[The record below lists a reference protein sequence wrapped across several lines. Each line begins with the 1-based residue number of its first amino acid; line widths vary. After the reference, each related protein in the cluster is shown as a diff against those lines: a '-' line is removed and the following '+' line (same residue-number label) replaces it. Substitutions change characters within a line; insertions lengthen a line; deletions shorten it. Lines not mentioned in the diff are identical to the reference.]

1 VRHLARGNYLFRA
14 GTAELDP
21 GVATSPLLHA
31 LGGFANDEFRMSNDE
46 GMTIFEKIIR
56 REIPAEIVWE
66 DDDAVAFHDVN
77 PQAPVHVL
85 IVPKRV
91 IARLADAT
99 ENDARLLGKLLLAAR
114 KVAEKLDIVNSGYR
128 VVINSGPDAGESVPH
143 LHVHVLGKRQMAWPP
158 G

>member
-1 VRHLARGNYLFRA
+1 
-14 GTAELDP
+14 
-21 GVATSPLLHA
+21 
-31 LGGFANDEFRMSNDE
+31 MSNDE

-66 DDDAVAFHDVN
+66 DEDALAFRDVN

-91 IARLADAT
+91 IPRLGEAT
-99 ENDARLLGKLLLAAR
+99 EADGPLLGKLLLVAN
-114 KVAEKLDIVNSGYR
+114 KVATRLGLGRGFRI
-128 VVINSGPDAGESVPH
+128 VINNGPDAGEEVPH
-143 LHVHVLGKRQMAWPP
+143 LHIHVLGQRRLNWPP